1 MRNKNLFVL
10 IHIRNMGKVGAGPQV
25 NIYFTDR
32 SKALLLLWI
41 FFIIAFHVSHAVLS
55 VPCSLV
61 VTCYDYFVCDVFL
74 CFCHSHRVSWAF

>member
-10 IHIRNMGKVGAGPQV
+10 IHIRNKGKVGAGPQV

-41 FFIIAFHVSHAVLS
+41 FLLLRFMSVMLS
-55 VPCSLV
+55 CL
-61 VTCYDYFVCDVFL
+61 FFAAL
-74 CFCHSHRVSWAF
+74 W